1 VKGSGNSPAGVQR
14 LEIWVDGVKKAQ
26 RWNNQIAKRISL
38 ASGSRRITLVAVD
51 VYKGTAKTSV
61 TVNVQ

>member
-14 LEIWVDGVKKAQ
+14 LEIWVDGIKKAE
-26 RWNNQIAKRISL
+26 RWNNQIARRISL
-38 ASGSRRITLVAVD
+38 PPGSHRITLVAVD
-51 VYKGTAKTSV
+51 MYEGTAKTRV